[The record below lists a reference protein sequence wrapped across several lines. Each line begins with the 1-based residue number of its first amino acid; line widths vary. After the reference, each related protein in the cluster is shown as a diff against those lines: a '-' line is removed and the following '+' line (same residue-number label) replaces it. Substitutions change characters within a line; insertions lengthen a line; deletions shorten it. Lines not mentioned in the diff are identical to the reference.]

1 MMPAV
6 LLLQEFPDAYHHNYF
21 YFFNGGLL
29 RGMIGF
35 AVGIASF
42 LLYRQVTE
50 RKLSPWLSAP
60 LPAALVLLFFADES
74 TATNLLFMYA
84 LSFVLMIV
92 LALCPVSHGWF
103 AAVLAFSGSI
113 SYSIY
118 LLHVPVYLLAQRM
131 LGEPHVPGAAAIW
144 SPPLLMIAAPISA
157 YFFEKPVQNGLIG
170 FFRRNWPTRLDSR
183 K

>member
-6 LLLQEFPDAYHHNYF
+6 LLLKEFPHAYHHNYF

-29 RGMIGF
+29 CGTIGF

-60 LPAALVLLFFADES
+60 LLAALVLLFFADKS

-92 LALCPVSHGWF
+92 LALCPASHGWF
-103 AAVLAFSGSI
+103 AVVLAFSGSI
-113 SYSIY
+113 SNSVY

-131 LGEPHVPGAAAIW
+131 LGEPHVPGSAAMW
-144 SPPLLMIAAPISA
+144 SLPLLMIAAPISA
-157 YFFEKPVQNGLIG
+157 YFFEKPVQNRLVRS
-170 FFRRNWPTRLDSR
+170 FQRNWPTRLDSL